1 MTKKSKVQ
9 KNFCLPFP
17 QIQLLLAFYPIHKCK
32 WHYVIIF
39 NVILAQ
45 GLWVSCSLRIPYLN
59 CPTAQLSSS
68 FPTPVLKFSCALQ
81 PRIPFALPCAYKS
94 GSSVSQLEFRSLFY
108 HLPAIV
114 TFIEC

>member
-17 QIQLLLAFYPIHKCK
+17 QIQLLPAFYPIHKCK

-45 GLWVSCSLRIPYLN
+45 GLWVSCGLRLPYLS
-59 CPTAQLSSS
+59 CPTAQLSSF
-68 FPTPVLKFSCALQ
+68 FPTPVLKFSCTLQ
-81 PRIPFALPCAYKS
+81 PRISFAPPVHTRLA
-94 GSSVSQLEFRSLFY
+94 LL
-108 HLPAIV
+108 
-114 TFIEC
+114 